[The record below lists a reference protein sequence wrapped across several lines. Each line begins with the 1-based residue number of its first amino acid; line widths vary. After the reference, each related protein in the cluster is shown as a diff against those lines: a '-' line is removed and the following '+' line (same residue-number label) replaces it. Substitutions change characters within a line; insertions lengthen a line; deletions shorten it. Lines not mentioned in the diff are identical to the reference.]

1 MKEEKNMNKHKKL
14 SMWFSFVLMAVL
26 MLAGCTSSKDPGGL
40 GEKTGA
46 TGDKGKSQD
55 LIVAVLSDATK
66 LDPHLGTDIP
76 SANVYHG
83 KIYEGLVKQDENMEI
98 KPSLAT
104 EWKKVD
110 DLTWEFK
117 LRKGVKFTD
126 GADFTADA
134 VKKTIE
140 RVQAKETAS
149 PRANLFAMIKEIKVV
164 DDYTLQLITAYP
176 YAPLLANLAH
186 YSAGIISPKAIES
199 GANIGQ
205 NPVGTGPF
213 KLKEWKPGQELVL
226 EKNADY
232 WGKKPNINTVTF
244 KVVPEDSTRIA
255 MVETGEANIADPVSV
270 TQVERLQNSD
280 KMKLVRTEALGNDY
294 IGFNLQKKPFDN
306 PKVRQAISYAI
317 DTKAILKG
325 VYNNVGKVANAP
337 MGPSVWGFNDKLKGY
352 SYDPEKAK
360 QLLAEAGYPNGFKTT
375 IWTNDNKE
383 RVNVAEVVQS
393 QLKGIG
399 IEVETKV
406 VEWGA
411 YLDATAKG
419 QQDMYVLGWSNMTG
433 DADYNQYFLFH
444 SEAAGNPGNRS
455 FYKNPEVDKL
465 INEGRQETNADK
477 RKAIYAEAQKIELE
491 DAPMVFLR
499 NSEFLTA
506 VGNNIKGFW
515 MHPSGLYMFD
525 DVTIN

>member
-1 MKEEKNMNKHKKL
+1 MRMKKAKQL
-14 SMWFSFVLMAVL
+14 SVWFSFVLIAVL
-26 MLAGCTSSKDPGGL
+26 MLSGCASKDPGSV
-40 GEKTGA
+40 KASTP
-46 TGDKGKSQD
+46 KSGKETSQD
-55 LIVAVLSDATK
+55 LIIAVLSDATK

-104 EWKKVD
+104 EWKKLD
-110 DLTWEFK
+110 DVTWEFK
-117 LRKGVKFTD
+117 LRKDVLFHD
-126 GADFTADA
+126 GTEFKADA

-149 PRANLFAMIKEIKVV
+149 PRANLFAMIKEVKIV
-164 DDYTLQLITAYP
+164 DDYTVQLITAYP

-213 KLKEWKPGQELVL
+213 KFKEWKPGQEIVL

-244 KVVPEDSTRIA
+244 KVVPEGSTRIA
-255 MVETGEANIADPVSV
+255 MVETGEANITEPVPV
-270 TQVERLQNSD
+270 NEIGRIENSD
-280 KMKLVRTEALGNDY
+280 KMKLVRSDALGIDY
-294 IGFNLQKKPFDN
+294 IGFNTQKKPFDN

-325 VYNNVGKVANAP
+325 VYNDVGTFANAP
-337 MGPSVWGFNDKLKGY
+337 MGPGVWGNDKTLKGY

-360 QLLAEAGYPNGFKTT
+360 KLLADAGYPNGFKTT

-383 RVNVAEVVQS
+383 RVDVAEVVQS

-419 QQDMYVLGWSNMTG
+419 EQDMFVLGWSNMTG

-444 SEAAGNPGNRS
+444 SEAVGNPGNRA
-455 FYKNPEVDKL
+455 FYKNPAVDKL
-465 INEGRQETNADK
+465 INEGRQEIDPEK
-477 RKAIYAEAQKIELE
+477 RKKIYTAAQKIEIE
-491 DAPMVFLR
+491 DAPMVYLR
-499 NSEFLTA
+499 NNEYVA
-506 VGNNIKGFW
+506 AIGKNVKGFW
-515 MHPSGLYMFD
+515 MHPSGLYMID
-525 DVTIN
+525 DVTIK